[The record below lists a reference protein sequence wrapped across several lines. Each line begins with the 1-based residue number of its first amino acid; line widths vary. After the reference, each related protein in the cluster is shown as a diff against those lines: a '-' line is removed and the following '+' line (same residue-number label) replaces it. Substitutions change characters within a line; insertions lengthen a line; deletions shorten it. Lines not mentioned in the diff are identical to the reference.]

1 MDQPTQADR
10 TGIVVVDKPVGWTS
24 HDVVAKVRRLA
35 GQKRVGHAGTLDP
48 LASGVLP
55 VLLGRATRLMELVQ
69 SGRKAYRTTVALG
82 RATGTDDGEGSV
94 IAEAPV
100 PGLSAA
106 TIEGTLAGFRGEIL
120 QTPPPY
126 SALKVDGQRA
136 YVLARRGESVTLAPR
151 AVTIDALE
159 LLAFS
164 STELE
169 LQVVCS
175 RGTYIRALARD
186 VARALGTVG
195 YMSALRRTS
204 VGPFSAIEAWSPDQL
219 AADGLAAHILSAQRV
234 LPEAPL
240 LSLNAGDTR
249 KVCNGQSIQVDG
261 PLRPGHAWVYDPDG
275 RLLCLGTVD
284 GSLLRPL
291 IQL

>member
-1 MDQPTQADR
+1 MGEGR
-10 TGIVVVDKPVGWTS
+10 TGVVVVDKPVGWTS

-69 SGRKAYRTTVALG
+69 SGRKTYRTTVTLG
-82 RATGTDDGEGSV
+82 SATDTDDGEGSV
-94 IAEAPV
+94 VAEAPV
-100 PGLSAA
+100 PALSAS
-106 TIEGTLAGFRGEIL
+106 TIEDALTGFRGEIL
-120 QTPPPY
+120 QAPPPY

-136 YVLARRGESVTLAPR
+136 YARARRGESVTLALRP
-151 AVTIDALE
+151 VTIDALD

-175 RGTYIRALARD
+175 KGTYIRALARD
-186 VARALGTVG
+186 IARALGTVG

-204 VGPFSAIEAWSPDQL
+204 VGAFSATEASSPDRL
-219 AADGLAAHILSAQRV
+219 ATDGLTTHIVSAQRV

-240 LSLNAGDTR
+240 LTLNAADTR
-249 KVCNGQSIQVDG
+249 KVGNGQSIQVDG
-261 PLRPGHAWVYDPDG
+261 PLRPGHVWVYDPDD
-275 RLLCLGTVD
+275 RLVCLGTLD